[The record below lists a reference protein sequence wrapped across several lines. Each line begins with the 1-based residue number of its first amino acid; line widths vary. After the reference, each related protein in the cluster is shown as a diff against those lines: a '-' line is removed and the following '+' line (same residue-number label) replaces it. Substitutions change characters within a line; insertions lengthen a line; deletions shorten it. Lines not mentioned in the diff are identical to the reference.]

1 MATIAADATSGGLPA
16 EVGNQQ
22 VPTNQQQ
29 NAAQGNTNQLAP
41 QNNTLSELESI
52 EAPPSAPMHPIVAG
66 FNRLGILRQAGLII
80 GLAASV
86 AIAFAVF
93 WWTQEET
100 YKPLIN
106 DFGRYD
112 AAEVMEILDQASI
125 VYHVDPNSGMLM
137 VKSDQFAQARL
148 KLAAQG
154 ITETQAI
161 GYELLD
167 KEQALG
173 TSQFM
178 ETTKYRR
185 SLEGELARTIT
196 SMNQVK
202 SARVHLAIPKR
213 SVFVR
218 DTRKPTASVF
228 LELYAGRALK
238 PEQSM
243 SIVNLVASSIPE
255 MKPEDVTV
263 VDQKGR
269 LLSMED
275 DSSDLAIASKQFD
288 YTRKL
293 EDTLSRRIYSILE
306 PIVGGENFKAEVS
319 ADVDFT
325 TREQTEEQFNPDLPA
340 LRSEQ
345 VLDEKKIGGMEG
357 GIPGALSNQ
366 PPGEVSVPEVA
377 GAGEDGQPQPPT
389 NTRKQATRNFE
400 LDRVI
405 SYTNHELGKVRRL
418 SVAVAVNDLILP
430 DEETGDLK
438 RVAWSQEEIDRL
450 TILIKDTVG
459 FQAARGDS
467 VTVINSPFLPDDEAM
482 LEEQPFWTQPWFW
495 DIAKQMLAILFVLA
509 IVFGVVRPAI
519 KSLTSTDEEGSV
531 DDELDADLAALE
543 ASSSDLSDD
552 LVSLTGGESL
562 LPGPSEG
569 FERQL
574 NALKALIAEDPQ
586 RVAQAMKDWI
596 NDNE

>member
-1 MATIAADATSGGLPA
+1 MATIAADATTGGLPA

-22 VPTNQQQ
+22 VSTGAGGRNQQ
-29 NAAQGNTNQLAP
+29 ANTPAVTDSN
-41 QNNTLSELESI
+41 LSELDSI
-52 EAPPSAPMHPIVAG
+52 EAPPIAPMHPVVAG

-112 AAEVMEILDQASI
+112 TGEVMEVLDQAAI
-125 VYHVDPNSGMLM
+125 KYHVDPNTGMLM
-137 VKSDQFAQARL
+137 VRSEQFAQARL

-178 ETTKYRR
+178 ETTKFRR

-218 DTRKPTASVF
+218 DVRKPTASVF

-238 PEQSM
+238 SEQSM

-275 DSSDLAIASKQFD
+275 EDSDLAIASKQFD

-293 EDTLSRRIYSILE
+293 EETLSRRIYSILE
-306 PIVGGENFKAEVS
+306 PIVGGENFKAEVA

-345 VLDEKKIGGMEG
+345 VLDEKKTGGNEG

-377 GAGEDGQPQPPT
+377 GTGEGQAAPPT
-389 NTRKQATRNFE
+389 NSRKQATRNYE

-418 SVAVAVNDLILP
+418 SVAVAVNDLLLP
-430 DEETGDLK
+430 DGETGDLK
-438 RVAWSQEEIDRL
+438 RTAWTQEEIDRL

-459 FQAARGDS
+459 FQSSRGDS

-482 LEEQPFWTQPWFW
+482 MEEQGFWTQPWFW

-519 KSLTSTDEEGSV
+519 KSLTSPEEEGSM

-543 ASSSDLSDD
+543 ASSGDLSDD
-552 LVSLTGGESL
+552 LVSLTGGDSL

-596 NDNE
+596 NDND

>member
-1 MATIAADATSGGLPA
+1 MATLPADATSGGLPA
-16 EVGNQQ
+16 QAGSTDVSRASNTQVAQQ
-22 VPTNQQQ
+22 ANPDVLHDP
-29 NAAQGNTNQLAP
+29 G
-41 QNNTLSELESI
+41 LSELDSI
-52 EAPPSAPMHPIVAG
+52 DAPPVAPMHPVVAG

-80 GLAASV
+80 GLAASI

-100 YKPLIN
+100 FKPLIN

-112 AAEVMEILDQASI
+112 TNEVMEILDQAAI
-125 VYHVDPNSGMLM
+125 KYHVDPNTGMLM
-137 VKSDQFAQARL
+137 VKSEQFAQARL

-154 ITETQAI
+154 ITETQAL

-178 ETTKYRR
+178 EKTKYRR

-218 DTRKPTASVF
+218 DARKPTASVF
-228 LELYAGRALK
+228 LELYAGRALSR
-238 PEQSM
+238 EQSS

-269 LLSMED
+269 LLSMQDED
-275 DSSDLAIASKQFD
+275 SDLAIASKQFD

-293 EDTLSRRIYSILE
+293 EDTLTRRIYSILE

-325 TREQTEEQFNPDLPA
+325 TREQTEEQYNPDLPA

-345 VLDEKKIGGMEG
+345 VLDEKKVGGIEG

-366 PPGEVSVPEVA
+366 PPGEVSVPELA
-377 GAGEDGQPQPPT
+377 GNGEEGQPQVPT
-389 NTRKQATRNFE
+389 NTRKQATRNYE

-418 SVAVAVNDLILP
+418 SVAVAVNDLLLP
-430 DEETGDLK
+430 DPDTGDLK
-438 RVAWSQEEIDRL
+438 RTAWTQEEVDRL

-459 FQAARGDS
+459 FQSGRGDS
-467 VTVINSPFLPDDEAM
+467 VTVINSPFLPDEDTM
-482 LEEQPFWTQPWFW
+482 LEEQPFYAQPWFW
-495 DIAKQMLAILFVLA
+495 DVAKQMLAILFVLA
-509 IVFGVVRPAI
+509 IVFGVVRPTI
-519 KSLTSTDEEGSV
+519 KSLTGTDEDETV

-543 ASSSDLSDD
+543 ASSDEMGDD
-552 LVSLTGGESL
+552 LVSLTGGDSL

-586 RVAQAMKDWI
+586 RVAQAVKGWI
-596 NDNE
+596 NDDE

>member
-1 MATIAADATSGGLPA
+1 MATISADATTGGLPA
-16 EVGNQQ
+16 QAGSTGVATNNQ
-22 VPTNQQQ
+22 
-29 NAAQGNTNQLAP
+29 AAGTAVARQPAADAGV
-41 QNNTLSELESI
+41 SELESV
-52 EAPPSAPMHPIVAG
+52 EAPPAAPMHPVVAG
-66 FNRLGILRQAGLII
+66 FNRLGVLRQAGLII
-80 GLAASV
+80 GLAASI

-93 WWTQEET
+93 WWTQEQT
-100 YKPLIN
+100 FKPLIN

-112 AAEVMEILDQASI
+112 TNEVMEILDQATI
-125 VYHVDPNSGMLM
+125 NYHVDPNTGMLM
-137 VKSDQFAQARL
+137 VQSEQFAQARL

-154 ITETQAI
+154 ITETQAL

-178 ETTKYRR
+178 EKTKYRR

-196 SMNQVK
+196 SMNQVR

-218 DTRKPTASVF
+218 DARKPTASVF
-228 LELYAGRALK
+228 LELYAGRALSS
-238 PEQSM
+238 EQS
-243 SIVNLVASSIPE
+243 SAIVNLVASSIPE

-269 LLSMED
+269 LLSMQDED
-275 DSSDLAIASKQFD
+275 TDLAIASKQFE

-293 EDTLSRRIYSILE
+293 EDTLTRRIYSILE

-325 TREQTEEQFNPDLPA
+325 TREQTEEQYNPDLPA

-345 VLDEKKIGGMEG
+345 VLDEKKTGGVEG

-366 PPGEVSVPEVA
+366 PPGEVSVPEIA
-377 GAGEDGQPQPPT
+377 GNGEGQPQAPT
-389 NTRKQATRNFE
+389 NTRKQATRNYE

-405 SYTNHELGKVRRL
+405 SYTNHELGRVRRL
-418 SVAVAVNDLILP
+418 SVAVAVNDLLLP
-430 DEETGDLK
+430 DPETGDLK
-438 RVAWSQEEIDRL
+438 RTTWTQEEVDRL

-459 FQAARGDS
+459 FQAGRGDS
-467 VTVINSPFLPDDEAM
+467 VTVINSPFLPDEEAI
-482 LEEQPFWTQPWFW
+482 LEEQPFYAQPWFW
-495 DIAKQMLAILFVLA
+495 DIAIKLMAILFVFA
-509 IVFGVVRPAI
+509 IIFGVIRPTI
-519 KSLTSTDEEGSV
+519 KTLTGTDEDETV
-531 DDELDADLAALE
+531 DEELDADLAALE
-543 ASSSDLSDD
+543 ASSDEMSDD
-552 LVSLTGGESL
+552 LVSLTGGDSL

-586 RVAQAMKDWI
+586 RVAQALKGWI
-596 NDNE
+596 NDDE

>member
-1 MATIAADATSGGLPA
+1 MATVSADASTGGLPA
-16 EVGNQQ
+16 EMRSTDVAQRNQDHQ
-22 VPTNQQQ
+22 TAPTTS
-29 NAAQGNTNQLAP
+29 GPLGTGL
-41 QNNTLSELESI
+41 TELESI
-52 EAPPSAPMHPIVAG
+52 DAPPAKPMHPMVAG
-66 FNRLGILRQAGLII
+66 FERLGVIRQAGLII
-80 GLAASV
+80 GLAASI

-100 YKPLIN
+100 FKPLIN

-112 AAEVMEILDQASI
+112 TDEVMEILDQAAI
-125 VYHVDPNSGMLM
+125 KYHVDPNTGMLM
-137 VKSDQFAQARL
+137 VKSEQFAQARL

-154 ITETQAI
+154 ITETQAM

-218 DTRKPTASVF
+218 DARKPTASVF
-228 LELYAGRALK
+228 LELYAGRALST
-238 PEQSM
+238 EQSTA
-243 SIVNLVASSIPE
+243 IVNLVASSIPE

-269 LLSMED
+269 LLSLQDED
-275 DSSDLAIASKQFD
+275 SDLAIASKQFD

-293 EDTLSRRIYSILE
+293 EDTLTRRIYSILD

-325 TREQTEEQFNPDLPA
+325 TREQTEEQYNPDLPA

-345 VLDEKKIGGMEG
+345 VLDEKKVGGIEG

-366 PPGEVSVPEVA
+366 PPGEVSVPEIA
-377 GAGEDGQPQPPT
+377 GTGEDGQPPVPT
-389 NTRKQATRNFE
+389 NTRKQATRNYE

-418 SVAVAVNDLILP
+418 SVAVAVNDLLLP
-430 DEETGDLK
+430 DPDTGDLK
-438 RVAWSQEEIDRL
+438 RTAWTQEEIDRL
-450 TILIKDTVG
+450 TILIKDAVG
-459 FQAARGDS
+459 YQAARGDS
-467 VTVINSPFLPDDEAM
+467 VTVINSPFLPDDQAV
-482 LEEQPFWTQPWFW
+482 LEEQPFYAQEWFW
-495 DIAKQMLAILFVLA
+495 DKVISPILLFFFVLA
-509 IVFGVVRPAI
+509 IVFGVIRPTL
-519 KSLTSTDEEGSV
+519 KSLTSTDDDVTV

-543 ASSSDLSDD
+543 ASSDEMGDD
-552 LVSLTGGESL
+552 LVSLTGGDSI

-586 RVAQAMKDWI
+586 RVAQAVKGWI
-596 NDNE
+596 NDDE